1 MYRKTPSN
9 PDTDAGQGRDVR
21 LGIQQLGN
29 GFRLWVERPPLHAL
43 AAMLA
48 CILVSGIVAFT
59 VMRPGPPPGLAAL
72 PQPPPSSAG
81 RSIGGIVRTYGTLR
95 EISGIQQEIQAI
107 IEKGSLGTA
116 DSVRLIEALQRYE
129 RLQQNISENKN
140 SEP

>member
-9 PDTDAGQGRDVR
+9 PDTGQGRGVR
-21 LGIQQLGN
+21 RGIQQLGN
-29 GFRLWVERPPLHAL
+29 GFRSWVERHPLHAL
-43 AAMLA
+43 AAMFV

-59 VMRPGPPPGLAAL
+59 IMRPGSPPGSTAL

-81 RSIGGIVRTYGTLR
+81 SAIGGIVRTYGTLR
-95 EISGIQQEIQAI
+95 EISGIQREIQAI
-107 IEKGSLGTA
+107 IEKDSLGTA